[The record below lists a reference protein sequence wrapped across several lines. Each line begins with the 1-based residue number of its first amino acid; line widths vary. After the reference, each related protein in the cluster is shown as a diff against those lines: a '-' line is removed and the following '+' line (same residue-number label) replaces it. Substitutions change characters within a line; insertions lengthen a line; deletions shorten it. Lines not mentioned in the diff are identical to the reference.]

1 MTTENYM
8 ALADIQSLWDNDMK
22 PHIQQTYSTKSE
34 HQTKVVE
41 VSASATKTESPTA
54 GAEIDVIYVNTAS
67 SAVTVTIAASST
79 VKTPTGSN
87 ITITIPVGGYGEA
100 SFANIGGTIYAR
112 GV

>member
-1 MTTENYM
+1 M
-8 ALADIQSLWDNDMK
+8 AITNPTKYVTVRRLGRFWEKINK
-22 PHIQQTYSTKSE
+22 YSSKVVNVSANATKSE
-34 HQTKVVE
+34 
-41 VSASATKTESPTA
+41 SPTT
-54 GAEIDVIYVNTAS
+54 GTEVNVMYVNTGS
-67 SAVTVTIAASST
+67 SAVTVTIEATQT

>member
-8 ALADIQSLWDNDMK
+8 ALADFQSLWDDTIK

-34 HQTKVVE
+34 HQIKVVE

-54 GAEIDVIYVNTAS
+54 GVEIDVIYVNTS
-67 SAVTVTIAASST
+67 NSAVTVTISHSST
-79 VKTPTGSN
+79 VKTPNGSD
-87 ITITIPVGGYGEA
+87 ITINIPVGGYGEA
-100 SFANIGGTIYAR
+100 SFVNISNTIYVR